1 MVSYF
6 LSVFKAQIA
15 SLFAVEAN
23 RLWCLQSLALSH
35 SSHKVPLLRMQVQV
49 HGEYSKQCRKPECT
63 QVHCLCGCIRGKL
76 GPEEDQFL
84 TPASLVVHQASGLNF
99 PTCKARWVS
108 ACFRMTPFCAPASS
122 GPTPGC
128 PLPSQVPQPLRASV
142 YLHQCFSARLCSI
155 HSQNRRA
162 GRARSPC

>member
-1 MVSYF
+1 MSPVSGPVS
-6 LSVFKAQIA
+6 LQPQGSPPKDAGTGSWRVPKTMPKA
-15 SLFAVEAN
+15 
-23 RLWCLQSLALSH
+23 RMH
-35 SSHKVPLLRMQVQV
+35 SSP
-49 HGEYSKQCRKPECT
+49 
-63 QVHCLCGCIRGKL
+63 CLCGCIRGKL

-84 TPASLVVHQASGLNF
+84 TQASLVVHQASGLNF

-108 ACFRMTPFCAPASS
+108 ACFRMAPFCAPASS

-128 PLPSQVPQPLRASV
+128 PLPSQVPQPLRASS